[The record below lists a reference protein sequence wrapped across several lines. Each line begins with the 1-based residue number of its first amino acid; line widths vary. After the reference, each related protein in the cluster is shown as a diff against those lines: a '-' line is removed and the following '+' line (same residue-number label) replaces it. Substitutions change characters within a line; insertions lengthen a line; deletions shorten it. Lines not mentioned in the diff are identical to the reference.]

1 MPEEQLYTTG
11 QFAELCGVKKQTL
24 FHYDDIGLLKPALV
38 EDNGYRRYSY
48 SQYQDFLLISCLK
61 EAGMSLTE
69 IKDYL
74 EESDPLRRQHTVELR
89 LAALDNR
96 IAYLMNV
103 RKILAS
109 SFAGGGSAP
118 GSGMGNNDEIRL
130 ENRPQLQMWSTRPLD
145 SMEDKEL
152 VEYIAAIVKQVEP
165 SAVLLASE
173 DVLAG
178 VTDVQRYLLVRK
190 APELSDELAAQLGL
204 QPFTRPQG
212 RYGVTD
218 QQPGETPED
227 VYARLVKSMEDFE
240 ELPGEFFYEEYPL
253 AGGTESAAP
262 LQIAVQ
268 LIPRDPSNTSIPH

>member
-24 FHYDDIGLLKPALV
+24 FHYDDIGLLVPALV

-74 EESDPLRRQHTVELR
+74 EESDPVRRQHTVELR

-103 RKILAS
+103 RKILAN

-118 GSGMGNNDEIRL
+118 GSG
-130 ENRPQLQMWSTRPLD
+130 
-145 SMEDKEL
+145 
-152 VEYIAAIVKQVEP
+152 
-165 SAVLLASE
+165 
-173 DVLAG
+173 
-178 VTDVQRYLLVRK
+178 
-190 APELSDELAAQLGL
+190 LG
-204 QPFTRPQG
+204 
-212 RYGVTD
+212 
-218 QQPGETPED
+218 
-227 VYARLVKSMEDFE
+227 K
-240 ELPGEFFYEEYPL
+240 
-253 AGGTESAAP
+253 SAA
-262 LQIAVQ
+262 A
-268 LIPRDPSNTSIPH
+268 SAA

>member
-1 MPEEQLYTTG
+1 MSEEKLYTTG

-24 FHYDDIGLLKPALV
+24 FHYDDIGLLRPELV
-38 EDNGYRRYSY
+38 EENGYRRYSY
-48 SQYQDFLLISCLK
+48 SQYQTFLLISCLK

-74 EESDPLRRQHTVELR
+74 EEDDPQRRQRTVELR
-89 LAALDNR
+89 LAALDSR

-109 SFAGGGSAP
+109 SFASGGSAP
-118 GSGMGNNDEIRL
+118 GSGRSNTDEIRL
-130 ENRPQLQMWSTRPLD
+130 ENRPQLETWSTKPLD

-152 VEYIAAIVKQVEP
+152 VEYVAQIVRQVEP
-165 SAVLLASE
+165 SAVALSSE
-173 DVLAG
+173 DVMAG
-178 VTDVQRYLLVRK
+178 VTDLQRFLLIRK
-190 APELSDELAAQLGL
+190 SPELSEQTAAELGL
-204 QPFTRPQG
+204 QPFTRPGG

-227 VYARLVKSMEDFE
+227 AYARLVKSMEDFE
-240 ELPGEFFYEEYPL
+240 EYPGEFFYEEYPL
-253 AGGTESAAP
+253 ASGTDTGAP

>member
-24 FHYDDIGLLKPALV
+24 FHYDDIGLLVPALV

-74 EESDPLRRQHTVELR
+74 EESDPVRRQHTVEL
-89 LAALDNR
+89 
-96 IAYLMNV
+96 
-103 RKILAS
+103 
-109 SFAGGGSAP
+109 
-118 GSGMGNNDEIRL
+118 RL

-178 VTDVQRYLLVRK
+178 VTDVQRYLLVHK

-218 QQPGETPED
+218 QQPGESPED
-227 VYARLVKSMEDFE
+227 VYARLVRSMEDFE

-253 AGGTESAAP
+253 AGGSESAAP